1 MGSMAQ
7 DTWNRIRGKEMGMYI
22 DTAYPDITQDAR
34 LASILTKMKALAV
47 QIEDAEWQGQDVTAM
62 RQQLSGLK
70 TRYNDGATYE
80 PLF

>member
-1 MGSMAQ
+1 
-7 DTWNRIRGKEMGMYI
+7 MYI

-34 LASILTKMKALAV
+34 LSCILTKMKALAV
-47 QIEDAEWQGQDVTAM
+47 QIEDAEWEGQDVTSM

-70 TRYNDGATYE
+70 ARHDDGATYE

>member
-1 MGSMAQ
+1 
-7 DTWNRIRGKEMGMYI
+7 MYI

-34 LASILTKMKALAV
+34 LSCILTKMKALAV

-70 TRYNDGATYE
+70 ARHDDGATYE

>member
-1 MGSMAQ
+1 
-7 DTWNRIRGKEMGMYI
+7 MGMYI

-34 LASILTKMKALAV
+34 LSSILTKMKALAV
-47 QIEDAEWQGQDVTAM
+47 QIEDAEWEGQDVSSM

-70 TRYNDGATYE
+70 ARHDDGATYE

>member
-1 MGSMAQ
+1 MS
-7 DTWNRIRGKEMGMYI
+7 MYI

-34 LASILTKMKALAV
+34 LSCILTKMKALAV

-70 TRYNDGATYE
+70 ARHNDGATYE

>member
-1 MGSMAQ
+1 MS
-7 DTWNRIRGKEMGMYI
+7 MYI

-47 QIEDAEWQGQDVTAM
+47 QIEDAEWEGQDVTAM

>member
-1 MGSMAQ
+1 
-7 DTWNRIRGKEMGMYI
+7 MGMYI

-70 TRYNDGATYE
+70 TRHNDGATYE

>member
-1 MGSMAQ
+1 
-7 DTWNRIRGKEMGMYI
+7 MGMYI

-34 LASILTKMKALAV
+34 LSSILTKMKALAV
-47 QIEDAEWQGQDVTAM
+47 QIEDAEWEGQDVISM

-70 TRYNDGATYE
+70 VRHDDGVTYE

>member
-1 MGSMAQ
+1 
-7 DTWNRIRGKEMGMYI
+7 MGMYI

-47 QIEDAEWQGQDVTAM
+47 QIEDAEWEGMSSQDVVSM
-62 RQQLSGLK
+62 RQQLSNLK
-70 TRYNDGATYE
+70 SRHDDVVTYE

>member
-1 MGSMAQ
+1 MS
-7 DTWNRIRGKEMGMYI
+7 MYI

-47 QIEDAEWQGQDVTAM
+47 QIEDAEWEGMASQDVVGM
-62 RQQLSGLK
+62 RQQLSSLK
-70 TRYNDGATYE
+70 ARHDDGVTYQ

>member
-1 MGSMAQ
+1 MS
-7 DTWNRIRGKEMGMYI
+7 MYI

-47 QIEDAEWQGQDVTAM
+47 QIEDAEWEGQDVTAM

-70 TRYNDGATYE
+70 ARHNDGATYE

>member
-1 MGSMAQ
+1 
-7 DTWNRIRGKEMGMYI
+7 MGMYI

-47 QIEDAEWQGQDVTAM
+47 QIEDAEWEGQDVSSM

-70 TRYNDGATYE
+70 ARHDDGATYE

>member
-1 MGSMAQ
+1 MS
-7 DTWNRIRGKEMGMYI
+7 MYI
-22 DTAYPDITQDAR
+22 DTAYPDVTLDAR
-34 LASILTKMKALAV
+34 LACILKLAKALQV

-70 TRYNDGATYE
+70 NRHNDGATYE

>member
-1 MGSMAQ
+1 MS
-7 DTWNRIRGKEMGMYI
+7 MYI

-34 LASILTKMKALAV
+34 LSCILTKMKALAV
-47 QIEDAEWQGQDVTAM
+47 QIEDAEWEGQDVASM

-70 TRYNDGATYE
+70 SRHDAGATYE

>member
-1 MGSMAQ
+1 MS
-7 DTWNRIRGKEMGMYI
+7 MYI

-47 QIEDAEWQGQDVTAM
+47 QIEDAEWEGMASQDVVGM
-62 RQQLSGLK
+62 RQQLSSLK
-70 TRYNDGATYE
+70 ARHEDGATYE

>member
-1 MGSMAQ
+1 MS
-7 DTWNRIRGKEMGMYI
+7 MYI

-34 LASILTKMKALAV
+34 LSCILTKIKALAV
-47 QIEDAEWQGQDVTAM
+47 QMEDAEWEGQDVSGM

-70 TRYNDGATYE
+70 ARHNDGATYE

>member
-1 MGSMAQ
+1 
-7 DTWNRIRGKEMGMYI
+7 MGMYI
-22 DTAYPDITQDAR
+22 DTAYPDVTQDAR

-70 TRYNDGATYE
+70 ARHNDGATYE

>member
-1 MGSMAQ
+1 
-7 DTWNRIRGKEMGMYI
+7 MGMYI

-34 LASILTKMKALAV
+34 LASILTKMKALQV
-47 QIEDAEWQGQDVTAM
+47 QIEDAEWEGQDVVSM

-70 TRYNDGATYE
+70 ARHNDGATYE

>member
-1 MGSMAQ
+1 
-7 DTWNRIRGKEMGMYI
+7 MGMYI

-47 QIEDAEWQGQDVTAM
+47 QIEDAEWEGMASQDVVSM
-62 RQQLSGLK
+62 RQQLSNLK
-70 TRYNDGATYE
+70 SRHDDGVTYE

>member
-1 MGSMAQ
+1 
-7 DTWNRIRGKEMGMYI
+7 MGMYI

-70 TRYNDGATYE
+70 ARHNDGATYE